1 MRLAAPKLFYRMCG
15 LSAAVVLLDQVS
27 KLLVFRVLMEDRAE
41 IAVLPVFRLV
51 KWYNTGISFSFFSTD
66 HALGAWVFA
75 LLAIIIAFG
84 LLIWLSQTADRLPA
98 VGLALVIGGA
108 IGNVIDRVREGAVI
122 GDGFPAVPLEGVGLA
137 GLQSRRYR
145 HQHRGCAAHLRRHV
159 RRQET
164 RLKAV
169 CFQFLSRAEG
179 RVVCARGS
187 R

>member
-41 IAVLPVFRLV
+41 TAVLPVFRLV

-108 IGNVIDRVREGAVI
+108 IGNVIDRVREGAVMDFLLFHWKEWAWPAFNLADTAISI
-122 GDGFPAVPLEGVGLA
+122 GVALLIYDGMFGG
-137 GLQSRRYR
+137 
-145 HQHRGCAAHLRRHV
+145 
-159 RRQET
+159 
-164 RLKAV
+164 KK
-169 CFQFLSRAEG
+169 RA
-179 RVVCARGS
+179 
-187 R
+187 